1 MAQQGIG
8 DFLQAKRKAAAKLG
22 VHDAAVLPKNTEIE
36 AALRDYQRL
45 FGGSSHHHTLEEQRR
60 TALQAMQML
69 REFQPRL
76 VGPVLTGTAT
86 DHSEINL
93 HLFADTSESVVLR
106 LMDIGVPHELH
117 EKRVRM
123 DAERTLN
130 YPALRFGA
138 EDWTID
144 ATVFPVDG
152 IRQAPY
158 SPVDGRPMKR
168 ADAREVSD
176 LIEAAQAS
184 ASMRRRT

>member
-1 MAQQGIG
+1 MMAQQGIG
-8 DFLQAKRKAAAKLG
+8 DFLQAKRKAAVTLG
-22 VHDAAVLPKNTEIE
+22 VIDAAVLPKNTEIE

-45 FGGSSHHHTLEEQRR
+45 FGGTSHHHTLEQQRR
-60 TALQAMQML
+60 TALRAMQML
-69 REFQPRL
+69 RDFQPRL

-93 HLFADTSESVVLR
+93 HLFADTSESVVLK
-106 LMDIGVPHELH
+106 LMDMGVPHEVH

-123 DAERTLN
+123 DAERTHN
-130 YPALRFGA
+130 YPALRFEA

-144 ATVFPVDG
+144 ATVFPIDG

-168 ADAREVSD
+168 ADAREVAE
-176 LIEAAQAS
+176 LLGGAKAPP
-184 ASMRRRT
+184 

>member
-8 DFLQAKRKAAAKLG
+8 DFLQAKRKAAAILG
-22 VHDAAVLPKNTEIE
+22 VNDAAVLPKNTEIE

-45 FGGSSHHHTLEEQRR
+45 FGGSSHDSTLEGQRR
-60 TALQAMQML
+60 AALDAMRML

-86 DHSEINL
+86 DHSDINL
-93 HLFADTSESVVLR
+93 HLFAEPSESVVLK
-106 LMDIGVPHELH
+106 LMDLGVPHEVH

-123 DAERTLN
+123 DAERTIT
-130 YPALRFGA
+130 YPALRFDTR
-138 EDWTID
+138 DWTID

-168 ADAREVSD
+168 ADAREVAD
-176 LIEAAQAS
+176 LIDAGDPS
-184 ASMRRRT
+184 P